1 MVRISVEKIAITGQR
16 IEHLMLVVAIFAN
29 TK

>member
-1 MVRISVEKIAITGQR
+1 MVRVSVEKIAFTGQR
-16 IEHLMLVVAIFAN
+16 IEHLMLVVVIFAN